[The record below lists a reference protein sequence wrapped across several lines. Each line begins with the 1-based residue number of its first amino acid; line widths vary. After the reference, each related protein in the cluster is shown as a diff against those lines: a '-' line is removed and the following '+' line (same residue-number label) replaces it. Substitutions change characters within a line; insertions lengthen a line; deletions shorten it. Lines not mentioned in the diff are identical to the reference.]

1 MHQRVRDL
9 RAALLALTPQVLVLP
24 HSRADIDALS
34 SAHGVAYFLNHH
46 GIAAR
51 VCAPS
56 VSAPAAR
63 LAERLG
69 FVHDSS
75 CDPAGKDIV
84 VVDTSSRSM
93 LDVDVSSA
101 RSVLSVDHHEGGD
114 LPGFIFD
121 APATAAVVHE
131 LVAGIADCKLLSFLA
146 AGIVADTAGLYV
158 AGADALSTLSSIF
171 SRCSLRVSDV
181 LDLMDSE
188 PPLYER
194 IARLRAL
201 ERMRVYAVGEYVL
214 VTSRVS
220 SFEGSSAWLL
230 VQAGADLAFVGS
242 KDRISAR
249 LSPRFLRRT
258 GITLQAIFSR
268 LAADVGGT
276 WGGHA
281 AAAGMHTEDVDVA
294 LRAIPTIVSLL
305 LKQRGFP
312 HSIRAY

>member
-9 RAALLALTPQVLVLP
+9 RATLLALTPPVLVLP
-24 HSRADIDALS
+24 HSRADVDALS

-46 GIAAR
+46 GIPAR

-56 VSAPAAR
+56 VSASAAL

-75 CDPAGKDIV
+75 CDLAGKDVV
-84 VVDTSSRSM
+84 VVDTSSTDM
-93 LDVDVSSA
+93 LDLDLSAARTVVSI
-101 RSVLSVDHHEGGD
+101 DHHRGGD
-114 LPGFIFD
+114 IPGYVFD
-121 APATAAVVHE
+121 APATAAIVLD
-131 LVAGIADCKLLSFLA
+131 LVLGIADCKLLSFLA

-158 AGADALSTLSSIF
+158 ADAEALSALSSIF

-188 PPLYER
+188 PPIYER

-201 ERMRVYAVGEYVL
+201 ERMRVYAVGDHVL

-230 VQAGADLAFVGS
+230 VQAGADLAFVGGN
-242 KDRISAR
+242 DRISAR
-249 LSPRFLRRT
+249 LSPRFLKRT
-258 GITLQAIFSR
+258 GITLHDVFSR
-268 LAADVGGT
+268 LAADVGGS
-276 WGGHA
+276 WGGHD
-281 AAAGMHTEDVDVA
+281 AAAGMHTENVDIV
-294 LRAIPTIVSLL
+294 LRAVPAVVSEL
-305 LKQRGFP
+305 LKQRGLSY
-312 HSIRAY
+312 SIRAY